1 MSSIDALT
9 GIFNRRAFFER
20 AVEATER
27 TGAAAD
33 RTCSSSKTPSAN
45 SDQRA

>member
-20 AVEATER
+20 AVEAIER
-27 TGAAAD
+27 PGPGGGPHLQF
-33 RTCSSSKTPSAN
+33 K
-45 SDQRA
+45 